1 MFVQQEFP
9 DAYKQ
14 ISERGMQPECDIECD
29 ISYDYYFRY
38 FKEVFN
44 YDFGRPR
51 VDVCGICEE
60 LKVKIRTEK
69 NRDIR
74 KRLDLELKLHKA
86 KAGAFYAH
94 LREATERARNSEEH
108 ETVCFDFQQ
117 NLPFPHLP
125 VGEIFYKRQ
134 LWFL

>member
-1 MFVQQEFP
+1 MYTMFVQQGFP
-9 DAYKQ
+9 EACKQ
-14 ISERGMQPECDIECD
+14 ISEKGMQPEKIEGD

-38 FKEVFN
+38 FKEVLN
-44 YDFGRPR
+44 HGFGRPR

-74 KRLDLELKLHKA
+74 KRLDLELHKT
-86 KAGAFYAH
+86 KAGAFYTH

-108 ETVCFDFQQ
+108 ETVCKFADSGNTNF
-117 NLPFPHLP
+117 
-125 VGEIFYKRQ
+125 
-134 LWFL
+134 